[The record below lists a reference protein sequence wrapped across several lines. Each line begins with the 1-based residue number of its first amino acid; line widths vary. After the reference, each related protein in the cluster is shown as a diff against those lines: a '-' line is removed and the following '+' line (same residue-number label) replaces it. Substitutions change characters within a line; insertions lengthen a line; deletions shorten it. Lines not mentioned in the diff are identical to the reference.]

1 MPSRSIVA
9 LVGAL
14 LVLTALD
21 PPAPAHAAGIDV
33 GLSGFHDI
41 VVDEGNDHVFISQG
55 ASGAI
60 VVTDLAGSVV
70 TTVAGTTGAA
80 GMTLSPDGAE
90 LWAAAPSSHAVLA
103 VDTST
108 LAVTPYAT
116 ASDVCPESAAVASG
130 LVWFGSICDTGTN
143 GQIGALDPSDS
154 SVTMFAQGYVPRVY
168 ASPAQP
174 DTLISYGAYRLPATL
189 YRYTTGA
196 GATPTL
202 TLSASHYA
210 FGSGAEDA
218 AFTPDGSQIVVVSG
232 QESDHWHQVFN
243 LSDLSIA
250 DWYGASGTAWPS
262 AVAINPDGVVAAGY
276 DWHPDVLMFLPGSAT
291 PLASY
296 DLVTGSA
303 GVAAGGLAFSSD
315 NLYAVTNDRQLHIVP
330 TPTVTA
336 TTDRSTY
343 DFGAT
348 ATVVGRLAVASSTLE
363 LTISAQEVGGTDHEL
378 VVGDAV
384 GGQIATTMRVQRTTT
399 FTVTWAGDDSH
410 HSASTSTT
418 VRVRA
423 AVSNKLTGATGHRG
437 RFATF
442 PTRGSAT
449 VQALVKPSHAGD
461 CVRFRVEAHLSGRWK
476 PQTTSACM
484 TLNAQSKRT
493 AKIKATAALRGKDL
507 RVQTLWGGDAENLAA
522 KSGYRYFRFTK

>member
-116 ASDVCPESAAVASG
+116 ASDVCPESAAVTSG

-218 AFTPDGSQIVVVSG
+218 AFAAEVAKINTTQIAADTETAISGGIWNTRSSWASTGANLITIAPSYDTDVQSNAQLKVANRPSCVIQTMVNDRFLITSRGLSNDAVVNGNGELTAGSEVWLQ
-232 QESDHWHQVFN
+232 
-243 LSDLSIA
+243 SI
-250 DWYGASGTAWPS
+250 
-262 AVAINPDGVVAAGY
+262 
-276 DWHPDVLMFLPGSAT
+276 LT
-291 PLASY
+291 PL
-296 DLVTGSA
+296 
-303 GVAAGGLAFSSD
+303 
-315 NLYAVTNDRQLHIVP
+315 VP
-330 TPTVTA
+330 TLCN
-336 TTDRSTY
+336 SSGS
-343 DFGAT
+343 FGT
-348 ATVVGRLAVASSTLE
+348 
-363 LTISAQEVGGTDHEL
+363 
-378 VVGDAV
+378 
-384 GGQIATTMRVQRTTT
+384 
-399 FTVTWAGDDSH
+399 
-410 HSASTSTT
+410 
-418 VRVRA
+418 
-423 AVSNKLTGATGHRG
+423 
-437 RFATF
+437 
-442 PTRGSAT
+442 
-449 VQALVKPSHAGD
+449 
-461 CVRFRVEAHLSGRWK
+461 C
-476 PQTTSACM
+476 
-484 TLNAQSKRT
+484 
-493 AKIKATAALRGKDL
+493 
-507 RVQTLWGGDAENLAA
+507 
-522 KSGYRYFRFTK
+522 